1 MLNGIKILALSLL
14 LSTTAMAAEQ
24 IEIVSALPVVGSGGQ
39 IGIGITQ
46 ILNTVQNQREYKF
59 AVTMGGSGDAAA
71 LRAKALAK
79 ENQDVVFFTGVSTIT
94 FNRINNPDIGID
106 RDHDFIF
113 STGIGKNTL
122 GILVAPDS
130 PIKNVDDLV
139 AFIKSRSKS
148 YEGGTLVAPAAKM
161 MNQIFLKHYGLE
173 DKVEEIQYKTVPE
186 IVLAIQNKEIDYT
199 VFTLPDMTSL
209 RAILVSSD
217 ARMTTFPDAPTGKEI
232 GFNDFNLQSI
242 LLFAIPKEKPEFAK
256 TFLADMKLACA
267 SPDFKT
273 VAELRAPYMS
283 YCMDPSDTEAT
294 VKNELSYLNKVYGD
308 KH

>member
-1 MLNGIKILALSLL
+1 MLRGLKIALMSLAL
-14 LSTTAMAAEQ
+14 TTSSFAAEQ
-24 IEIVSALPVVGSGGQ
+24 IEIVSGLPVVGTGGQ

-46 ILNTVQNQREYKF
+46 ILNEVQNQREYKF

-79 ENQDVVFFTGVSTIT
+79 ENQNVVFFTGLSTIT
-94 FNRINNPDIGID
+94 FNRVVNPDVGID

-122 GILVAPDS
+122 GILVAQDS

-139 AFIKSRSKS
+139 AYIKSKPKS
-148 YEGGTLVAPAAKM
+148 YEGGTLVAPAARM

-186 IVLAIQNKEIDYT
+186 IVLAVENKEIDYT
-199 VFTLPDMTSL
+199 VFTLPDMTNL

-217 ARMTTFPDAPTGKEI
+217 KRMLNFPDAPTGKEI

-242 LLFAIPKEKPEFAK
+242 ILFAVPKEKPEFAK

-267 SPDFKT
+267 HPDFKK

-294 VKNELSYLNKVYGD
+294 IKNELEFINRVY
-308 KH
+308 KK